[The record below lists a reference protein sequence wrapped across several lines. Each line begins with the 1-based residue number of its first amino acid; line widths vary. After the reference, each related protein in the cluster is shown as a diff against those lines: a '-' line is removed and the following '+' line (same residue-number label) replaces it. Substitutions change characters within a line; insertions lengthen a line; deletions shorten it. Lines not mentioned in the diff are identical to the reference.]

1 LLGFWE
7 TADRLFNNRHG
18 KRIFRFLDAGLIIG
32 VIIIS
37 FAIPV
42 LLSLKF
48 QLNNIF
54 LLAACSVGVATIIQI
69 RIGKHIRPMGMNVE
83 KYPEKSETKK
93 SLFAFFREDS
103 YIRTIGIFAA
113 LSVTALFFVQYLFMA
128 VTKEQYQV
136 AADMARFL
144 GFFTGSAMIFTL
156 FVKLVVFTRILHNYG
171 LRTCLILSP
180 VIVAVFSGMAV
191 VFGLLIGYTPE
202 SAIGFL
208 LFFLLLVF
216 SRIFSKSLRDSVDF
230 PSLKVV
236 CQIIDKGAKPGIGSV
251 AIGTISEI
259 ATFSSGLILTFLGV
273 FSFIKLIHFS
283 LVLFLISIVLVII
296 AFRVYSEYRKAI
308 INEAEEEGHSGS
320 GKVFSDIPDI
330 FTSRFSSYMQFR
342 TDYYSLISGD
352 YSVLDKIKNKWY
364 FEKLIDQANSKKDL
378 NLLPVLKKA
387 AANAGLEE
395 IVRQHSIEVVEIL
408 EKHSIYSASEDE
420 KINGANKIL
429 AGTRRPQT
437 TLILR
442 LLRDNSIESKKL
454 AIYMIG
460 KFKLSDLLPE
470 VCGCLNIH
478 GLEIDAYSVLSSFG
492 KDAEDELLRF
502 YLVTSGDAGT
512 SKTILRL
519 LGETCSN
526 ESVGFLFSRLKSNS
540 RQLKEIS
547 VKYLIACGFKPSKGD
562 KDFLHLLTSEV
573 IGLITWN
580 LSAKICLIRSNDSF
594 LLEEVNKEMAR
605 WEKFLF
611 NVLSVTYNS
620 EAITRIK
627 EYLSDETVESVS
639 HALEMIDVVV
649 DDSVK
654 QKLISLL
661 DTVRDE
667 VKLKNLYNF
676 YPGEIPAYKK
686 LIEDIINRDYNLISL
701 WTKACALRNIPVIEG
716 DEIAESVTALLFSP
730 DGIIQEEAANLIARS
745 NHELYTSA
753 SQRIPESSRKRLDKI
768 VFGPADEEELL
779 FKKVLFLSECF
790 GVIPEDDLLSLAG
803 IMKYVKNFETEAG
816 FLLKES
822 YIIWSL
828 SNEKTGNEVHIFNND
843 NIDRQTL
850 NYQISNDLSCYV
862 LPLAAIEDYHFH
874 FPEKSF
880 EILKYI
886 ENHEE

>member
-1 LLGFWE
+1 
-7 TADRLFNNRHG
+7 
-18 KRIFRFLDAGLIIG
+18 
-32 VIIIS
+32 
-37 FAIPV
+37 
-42 LLSLKF
+42 
-48 QLNNIF
+48 
-54 LLAACSVGVATIIQI
+54 
-69 RIGKHIRPMGMNVE
+69 M
-83 KYPEKSETKK
+83 
-93 SLFAFFREDS
+93 
-103 YIRTIGIFAA
+103 
-113 LSVTALFFVQYLFMA
+113 
-128 VTKEQYQV
+128 
-136 AADMARFL
+136 
-144 GFFTGSAMIFTL
+144 
-156 FVKLVVFTRILHNYG
+156 
-171 LRTCLILSP
+171 
-180 VIVAVFSGMAV
+180 
-191 VFGLLIGYTPE
+191 
-202 SAIGFL
+202 
-208 LFFLLLVF
+208 
-216 SRIFSKSLRDSVDF
+216 
-230 PSLKVV
+230 KVV
-236 CQIIDKGAKPGIGSV
+236 CQTIDEGARTRIRSV
-251 AIGTISEI
+251 TIGTISEI
-259 ATFSSGLILTFLGV
+259 ATFFSGLILTFLGI

-283 LVLFLISIVLVII
+283 VVLFLITIVLAIL
-296 AFRVYSEYRKAI
+296 AFRVYTGYRKAI
-308 INEAEEEGHSGS
+308 INESEKGGHSGS
-320 GKVFSDIPDI
+320 GNVISDIPDI
-330 FTSRFSSYMQFR
+330 LMSRFSSYMQFR

-352 YSVLDKIKNKWY
+352 YSVLDKIRNKWY
-364 FEKLIDQANSKKDL
+364 FEKLIDQAHSKKDL

-408 EKHSIYSASEDE
+408 EKHSIYPASEDE

-478 GLEIDAYSVLSSFG
+478 GLETDAYSVLRSFG
-492 KDAEDELLRF
+492 KDAEDELFRF
-502 YLVTSGDAGT
+502 YLVISGDAST
-512 SKTILRL
+512 SKTIFRL
-519 LGETCSN
+519 LGETCSK
-526 ESVGFLFSRLKSNS
+526 ESVAFLFSRLKSNS

-547 VKYLIACGFKPSKGD
+547 VKYLIACGFKPSKED

-580 LSAKICLIRSNDSF
+580 LSARICLIRSNDSF

-611 NVLSVTYNS
+611 NVLSITYNS
-620 EAITRIK
+620 EAIIRIK

-639 HALEMIDVVV
+639 HAIEMIDVVV

-676 YPGEIPAYKK
+676 YPGEIPGYKK
-686 LIEDIINRDYNLISL
+686 LTEDIINRDFNLVSL
-701 WTKACALRNIPVIEG
+701 WTKACALRSISRIEG

-768 VFGPADEEELL
+768 IFGQTDEEELL
-779 FKKVLFLSECF
+779 FKKVQFLSECF
-790 GVIPEDDLLSLAG
+790 GVIPEDDLLTLAG
-803 IMKYVKNFETEAG
+803 VMKYVKNFETEAG
-816 FLLKES
+816 LLLKES

-828 SNEKTGNEVHIFNND
+828 SDEKTGNEVHIFNND
-843 NIDRQTL
+843 SRDRQTL
-850 NYQISNDLSCYV
+850 NYHISNDLSYYI

-886 ENHEE
+886 KNHEE